1 MNIGQ
6 FSLKNKYFVLSFAI
20 AIVMFGL
27 YAKSTIKTQMSPDTN
42 APMTTVI
49 VQYPGASA
57 EDVVKDIVKPM
68 EDEFG
73 SLDGLTKLKSTS
85 QDNIA
90 SIKLEFN
97 YGMDVDQAAIDVQN
111 SVNRIRGT
119 LPATMQEPR
128 VLKFSSSDKPVVT
141 VSLNSDSVDLK
152 DIRQLAEDKIG
163 FDLQLVE
170 GVASI
175 NKFGGNIT
183 EVQVKLDKNKLT
195 AYGLTIDQVSK
206 TLSQNNIKAP
216 GGKLIDNK
224 KEILT
229 RVEESFQNIDD
240 IRKLRIPLADGNFV
254 YLEAIADVNVSI
266 EELESAYKFD
276 GKDSIAIMIT
286 KKSDANTVEVV
297 QNIKNELETLKVKY
311 PFIDFKIAQD
321 DSTFTIQMVD
331 NMTASV
337 FIALLF
343 TVILIMLFISN
354 VSQSF
359 VISVSMPLVFLMT
372 LGLMKLFDMKLDMVT
387 LSALI
392 LSIGFV
398 VDGAIVVVENIMTH
412 HHDLGKDIST
422 AAIDGTK
429 EISMPVLAG
438 VLTTLVVLT
447 PLLFIQGFVGE
458 MFRPLALTV
467 IFAISSSVVI
477 ALVVIPL
484 FTVMFDKFKLR
495 KAEKLIKIITVPFN
509 KMMNR
514 VLDLYLILLKIS
526 LKHKFKMYAVVIA
539 LLVLSARFLVTNGI
553 EMLPKFDSGTSYVS
567 IEMKQGTALSDT
579 IEAVAVI
586 DKILSEEKN
595 IIGYDTQIG
604 YEKDS
609 NQLSDFGIMGINQ
622 AVITINLTPRT
633 EREETIWDF
642 QERLRAEID
651 QIPDIQRFVV
661 KEKGGTASSSSSAP
675 LDIRISGPDP
685 KLLYEIAL
693 DLEEKVKTVEGT
705 TNIYKSYNMDNLQLN
720 IRMNKARVQ
729 ELGLTNALVAQQ
741 IYNSIEGIKGTTM
754 DLEEADNVNISVE
767 YMDKYRQSID
777 NLLDVSIST
786 PLGQKIPLREIA
798 SVDEGKRANV
808 ITKEDLEYTIDILGY
823 TDTRA
828 FSHITKDI
836 QKLLDTYPLPSGY
849 SVGLTGENEDM
860 GDSMRD
866 MLFLLALAVIFVY
879 LVLVPQFKSF
889 IHPITIMATIP
900 LVIIGIAPALGIA
913 DKYISMPVLLGL
925 ILLAGTVVNNAILVV
940 DQAIRN
946 QNQGMSIED
955 SVITAVRSRFRPIM
969 MTALSDVVG
978 MLPLAM
984 QLALGSERF
993 SPLAIA
999 VVGGMLAATF
1009 LTMIV
1014 IPVIYATFENF
1025 KSKRL
1030 KTLGSIN
1037 TKGNYSDSS
1046 SYV

>member
-6 FSLKNKYFVLSFAI
+6 FSLKNKYFVLAVAI
-20 AIVMFGL
+20 AIVLFGL
-27 YAKSTIKTQMSPDTN
+27 YAKATIKTQMSPDTN

-85 QDNIA
+85 QDNVA
-90 SIKLEFN
+90 SIRLEFN
-97 YGMDVDQAAIDVQN
+97 YGMDVDKAAIDVQN

-119 LPATMQEPR
+119 LPATMKEPK
-128 VLKFSSSDKPVVT
+128 VLKFSSSNKPVVT
-141 VSLNSDSVDLK
+141 VSLSSHSADLK
-152 DIRQLAEDKIG
+152 DIRLLAEDKIG
-163 FDLQLVE
+163 FALQLVE

-175 NKFGGNIT
+175 NQFGGNIT
-183 EVQVKLDKNKLT
+183 EVQVKLDKNKLA
-195 AYGLTIDQVSK
+195 AYGLTIDQVAK
-206 TLSQNNIKAP
+206 TMSQNNIKAP
-216 GGKLIDNK
+216 GGKLIDNNL
-224 KEILT
+224 EILT
-229 RVEESFQNIDD
+229 RVDESFKDIDD
-240 IRKLRIPLADGNFV
+240 IRKLRISLADGNFV
-254 YLEAIADVNVSI
+254 YLEALGEVNESI
-266 EELESAYKFD
+266 EKLESTYKFD
-276 GKDSIAIMIT
+276 GQDSIAIMIT

-297 QNIKNELETLKVKY
+297 QNIKSELETLKVKY
-311 PFIDFKIAQD
+311 PFIEFKIAQD
-321 DSTFTIQMVD
+321 DSTFTNQMVD
-331 NMTASV
+331 NMTSSV

-359 VISVSMPLVFLMT
+359 VISVSMPLVFMMT

-412 HHDLGKDIST
+412 HHHLGKDIST
-422 AAIDGTK
+422 AAIDATK

-438 VLTTLVVLT
+438 VLTTLVVLV

-467 IFAISSSVVI
+467 IFAISSSVVV
-477 ALVVIPL
+477 ALVIIPL
-484 FTVMFDKFKLR
+484 FTVMFDKFKFR
-495 KAEKLIKIITVPFN
+495 KTEKLLKIVTVPFN
-509 KMMNR
+509 NMMDS
-514 VLDLYLILLKIS
+514 VLNFYSNLLKTS
-526 LKHKFKMYAVVIA
+526 LRHRLVMYVVV
-539 LLVLSARFLVTNGI
+539 LVLLLLSAGFLATNGV

-567 IEMKQGTALSDT
+567 IEMKQGTALSET
-579 IEAVAVI
+579 SKAVAVI
-586 DKILSEEKN
+586 EEILSKEKSV
-595 IIGYDTQIG
+595 IGYDTQIG
-604 YEKDS
+604 YEKNS
-609 NQLSDFGIMGINQ
+609 NQLSDFGIMGTNQ

-633 EREETIWDF
+633 KRKETIWEF
-642 QERLRAEID
+642 QEKLRAQID
-651 QIPDIQRFVV
+651 QIPDVQRSVV
-661 KEKGGTASSSSSAP
+661 KEKGGTASGSSPAP

-685 KLLYEIAL
+685 QLLYDLSI
-693 DLEEKVKTVEGT
+693 DLEKQIKTVKGT
-705 TNIYKSYNMDNLQLN
+705 TNVYKSYNMDNLQLN
-720 IRMNKARVQ
+720 IKLDKARVQ

-741 IYNSIEGIKGTTM
+741 IYSSIDGIKGTTM
-754 DLEEADNVNISVE
+754 DLKEANNVNIAVE
-767 YMDKYRQSID
+767 YKDEYKQSID
-777 NLLDVSIST
+777 NMLDVFIST
-786 PLGQKIPLREIA
+786 PQGLKIPLREIA
-798 SVDEGKRANV
+798 TMNEGKRANV
-808 ITKEDLEYTIDILGY
+808 ITKEDMEYTIDILGY
-823 TDTRA
+823 TDSRA

-836 QKLLDTYPLPSGY
+836 QKILDTHPLPSGY
-849 SVGLTGENEDM
+849 AVGLTGENEDL
-860 GDSMRD
+860 GDSMKEMIF
-866 MLFLLALAVIFVY
+866 MLGLAVIFVY

-889 IHPITIMATIP
+889 LHPITIMVTIP

-913 DKYISMPVLLGL
+913 GKYISMPVLLGV
-925 ILLAGTVVNNAILVV
+925 ILLSGTVVNNAILVV
-940 DQAIRN
+940 DQAINN
-946 QNQGMSIED
+946 QDQGMSIEE

-1014 IPVIYATFENF
+1014 IPVIYVSFEEF
-1025 KSKRL
+1025 KSKNF
-1030 KTLGSIN
+1030 KPIGTSE

-1046 SYV
+1046 YV